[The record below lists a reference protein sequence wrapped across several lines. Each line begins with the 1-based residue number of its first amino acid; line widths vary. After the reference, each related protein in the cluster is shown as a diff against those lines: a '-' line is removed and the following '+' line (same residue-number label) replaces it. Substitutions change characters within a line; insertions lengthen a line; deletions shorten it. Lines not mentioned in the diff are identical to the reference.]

1 MIMMITNVWW
11 AGDVSEADRTIVFPS
26 GEREHRD
33 SEHHLKRLRWDIEQT
48 NNWSTV
54 NEKQMLDLNSF
65 SMVGSILVNFVG
77 HFHSTRL
84 DVIVHLH

>member
-1 MIMMITNVWW
+1 MTFAAQSCQVKIKMKALASFNKIPGFPKLAGYKFMNMNRTNV
-11 AGDVSEADRTIVFPS
+11 I
-26 GEREHRD
+26 
-33 SEHHLKRLRWDIEQT
+33 
-48 NNWSTV
+48 V